1 MALVQVPDMWCS
13 ACQQDVTANPAPDR
27 EGELRCSKCA
37 RILQA
42 PSTASPTAST
52 GAAPAGEPCGSP
64 VLRSIAVCE
73 AAPGPSTAT
82 VAENTALERNLLD
95 QLGPDAD
102 WELEFQMAGV
112 RQLIAWMEQQI
123 AAEPRART
131 PSGTAQLAA
140 GEPHLATG
148 TPRQPAE
155 ARTVLQHE
163 PAAST
168 IGHWLSWSAVGLG
181 AGLLACGS
189 VLLLWSVLA
198 SRDDLWSVG
207 LPLTAL
213 GQGGLFLGL
222 ISQLAASSAT
232 KIPVR

>member
-27 EGELRCSKCA
+27 DGELRCSKCA
-37 RILQA
+37 QALQA
-42 PSTASPTAST
+42 PSPAPSTAST
-52 GAAPAGEPCGSP
+52 GAAPASEPCGSTA
-64 VLRSIAVCE
+64 LRSIAVCE
-73 AAPGPSTAT
+73 AVPSPSTAA

-112 RQLIAWMEQQI
+112 RQLVAWMEQYI
-123 AAEPRART
+123 AAEPLAPT
-131 PSGTAQLAA
+131 PSEVAHTAADASRFATAA
-140 GEPHLATG
+140 QRRPLGAQTAPE
-148 TPRQPAE
+148 RQPVAG
-155 ARTVLQHE
+155 TM
-163 PAAST
+163 
-168 IGHWLSWSAVGLG
+168 GHWLSWSAVGIG

-198 SRDDLWSVG
+198 DRDDLWSVG
-207 LPLTAL
+207 LPLAAL

-222 ISQLAASSAT
+222 ISQLAASSTAR
-232 KIPVR
+232 IPVR